1 MMMAVEH
8 CLMRVESNIKTVRVR
23 RWWTAFAVALLF
35 LLPLDLLTTLLSVS
49 HHGLAVEANPLMLW
63 LLGRGLPDL
72 VLAHLAVTVLAVS
85 GFELVI
91 RIVEGISS
99 TTQTRVA
106 LGVEIWLGLLIV
118 SGVLLVLNNLLTI
131 V

>member
-1 MMMAVEH
+1 MFDEG
-8 CLMRVESNIKTVRVR
+8 RVQHQDDAGPALVDRFRRRTTV
-23 RWWTAFAVALLF
+23 